1 MRRNNSRE
9 ALAYIE
15 KTGILGERRTQAYQ
29 CAWHHGP
36 ISTREIWE
44 RVKRVHP
51 EIPQHSF
58 TSRPSELEE
67 MGVFLPVGDKKCQ
80 HTGRT
85 VTLWDVTDHV
95 PREPYHR
102 KQAKEDG
109 PTTQRLKD
117 RVFHLEILVRQNNTT
132 IEALR
137 SEVHALREK
146 LRRSGGEQKELF

>member
-67 MGVFLPVGDKKCQ
+67 MGIFVSVGDKCCQ

-102 KQAKEDG
+102 RKAKTDG
-109 PTTQRLKD
+109 AEVQKLKD
-117 RVFHLEILVRQNNTT
+117 RIFDMEIRARTANNT